1 MFLLNKFSRMEQW
14 EKNLY
19 VLWLGVLLGCASYT
33 MIVPFLPMY
42 LLLELGVSEDNVG
55 LWSGLIFS
63 VSFMFGAV
71 MAPYWGAKAD
81 KYGKK
86 KMVLRAGISLAIVYL
101 LAGAVQTPEQL
112 LFVRIIHGMA
122 IGFVPGSI
130 SIVAASLP
138 KAKVGWGLG
147 LMQTANATGSILG
160 PLFGGFLATVFG
172 MRMSFVVAS
181 AGLFLGTIAIWYLVK
196 ENFTPPPIS
205 AKETNT
211 MVGNVQLAYRNKPL
225 LHMLL
230 IVMTVQAC
238 VMILQPLLTIY
249 ISQMN
254 NTHGSDVVFVSGLIF
269 SLVGF
274 AGIIAAPLWGKLGQ
288 KQGFMR
294 VLFFVLVGAGT
305 LNVLQVFSSN
315 IFMFGTVH
323 FIYGLF
329 IAGSAPTI
337 QANIVSCT
345 DLSFQGRAFGL
356 SSSAQ
361 QLGSMI
367 GPLIGGSL
375 ASIMDIRYI
384 FIVSGCILF
393 AAASSTYKKNR

>member
-1 MFLLNKFSRMEQW
+1 MILINKFSRMEQW

-101 LAGAVQTPEQL
+101 LAGAVQTPMQL
-112 LFVRIIHGMA
+112 LIVRIIHGMA

-138 KAKVGWGLG
+138 KEKMGWGLG

-160 PLFGGFLATVFG
+160 PLFGGFLATIFG

-181 AGLFLGTIAIWYLVK
+181 SGLFLGTIAIWYLVK
-196 ENFTPPPIS
+196 ENFTPPV
-205 AKETNT
+205 AQKEAPTLI
-211 MVGNVQLAYRNKPL
+211 GNVQMAYKNKPL

-254 NTHGSDVVFVSGLIF
+254 NIQGSGVVFISGLIF

-274 AGIIAAPLWGKLGQ
+274 AGIIAAPLWGKFGQ
-288 KQGFMR
+288 KQGFMK
-294 VLFFVLVGAGT
+294 VLFFVLMGAGT
-305 LNVLQVFSSN
+305 LNVLQVFSNN
-315 IFMFGTVH
+315 IFMFGTLH

-345 DLSFQGRAFGL
+345 DASFQGRAFGL

-367 GPLIGGSL
+367 GPLIGGAF

-393 AAASSTYKKNR
+393 VAASSTYQKSG